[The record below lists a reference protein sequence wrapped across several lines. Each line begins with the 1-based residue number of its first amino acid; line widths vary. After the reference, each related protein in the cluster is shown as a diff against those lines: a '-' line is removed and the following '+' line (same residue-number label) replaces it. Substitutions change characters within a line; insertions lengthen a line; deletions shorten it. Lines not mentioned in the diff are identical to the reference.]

1 LFSPPFLFLF
11 SLFSLLIILSTRDYY
26 EGDLLPTMFVDV
38 AKDDTTLHTLMEVY
52 CKIVVIGYQEEA
64 FLKW

>member
-1 LFSPPFLFLF
+1 
-11 SLFSLLIILSTRDYY
+11 
-26 EGDLLPTMFVDV
+26 MFVDV